1 MKSEREKMYY
11 WEGSHTTEMSFADR
25 GFGVKERGDLVAE
38 DAGGVLRR
46 VGKVGKVG
54 RSERGQGEGE
64 GEGKGKDKVTTVVLT
79 HSLRM

>member
-1 MKSEREKMYY
+1 MSSEREKVYC
-11 WEGSHTTEMSFADR
+11 WEGIHTTEMSFADR

-54 RSERGQGEGE
+54 RCKRGQGEGE

-79 HSLRM
+79 HSLRV